1 MEIKPVRE
9 LEGNRTELVYNNKI
23 FKQNSVVRH
32 FSVPKEKVDEF
43 SKSFEKQQKRDPLIA
58 WISTGIAALLGV
70 FLGGKVAKKSILSWA
85 GAVAGGIAFGLGAI
99 SLAGR
104 QVYKNQQK
112 LFEKYDV
119 KEMFYLKDD
128 SQNQIE
134 SQPAEQ
140 PEISLSKISAGA

>member
-9 LEGNRTELVYNNKI
+9 LDGNRVELVCENKI
-23 FKQNSVVRH
+23 SKKSTVVTH
-32 FSVPKEKVDEF
+32 FSVPKDKADEF
-43 SKSFEKQQKRDPLIA
+43 IASYKEQRKNSTIFSLIGTGL
-58 WISTGIAALLGV
+58 STLLGV
-70 FLGGKVAKKSILSWA
+70 YLGGKVAKKSILSWA

-140 PEISLSKISAGA
+140 PEISSSKISAGA